1 MTIVVHAPNV
11 HQGGGRTLLLA
22 LLEVAAD
29 LRAIVDQR
37 LQLPAS
43 VSEAI
48 LLYRAP
54 PTLIG
59 RLRAEL
65 ALAHHAKHGD
75 VILCFGNLPPLRKV
89 MGKVVLFL
97 QNRYLLNSRSTSAFP
112 WRVRLRIAAER
123 YWLRARIGTVD
134 KVVVQSSLMA
144 REVKDQFG
152 LEAMVLPFLP
162 MQPVNEEDQ
171 EASPPEFD
179 YDFLYV
185 ASPEPHKN
193 HRALIEAWVLLSQI
207 ECRPSLALTVD
218 SASAPE
224 LLRWLEPLIQKHS
237 LRIALLGRVSP
248 QNIGV
253 LYAKSRAL
261 IYPSE
266 FESFGLPLL
275 EAASLGMPILAGEL
289 DYVRD
294 VVEPVQT
301 FDPTSPISISRAVGR
316 FLHLVS
322 GKTPVLT
329 PAQFLDRLKTL
340 AQP

>member
-22 LLEVAAD
+22 LLEGAAD

-37 LQLPAS
+37 LQLPAT
-43 VSEAI
+43 VSEAV

-54 PTLIG
+54 PTLVG

-75 VILCFGNLPPLRKV
+75 VILCFGNLPPLRGVK
-89 MGKVVLFL
+89 GKVVLFL
-97 QNRYLLNSRSTSAFP
+97 QNRYLFNPRSTSAFP
-112 WRVRLRIAAER
+112 WRVRLRLAVER
-123 YWLRARIGTVD
+123 CWLRARIGTVD
-134 KVVVQSSLMA
+134 KVVVQSSSMA
-144 REVKDQFG
+144 REVRDQFRV
-152 LEAMVLPFLP
+152 EATVLPFFP
-162 MQPVNEEDQ
+162 AQPLNEEDR
-171 EASPPEFD
+171 ECSPPEFD

-185 ASPEPHKN
+185 ASPDPHKN

-224 LLRWLEPLIQKHS
+224 LTRWLKPLIQKNS

-248 QNIGV
+248 QQIDV

-294 VVEPVQT
+294 IVEPVQT
-301 FDPTSPISISRAVGR
+301 FDPTSPISISRAVERYLDIG
-316 FLHLVS
+316 S
-322 GKTPVLT
+322 SKTPVLT
-329 PAQFLDRLKTL
+329 PAQFLDGLKTL